1 MNILNKII
9 ESVKSN
15 FNTLVEGFQSP
26 IFIGILSYISLL
38 VAYSIESILF
48 LLISIGLAGYT
59 IYLTFKD

>member
-38 VAYSIESILF
+38 VAYSIESILSF
-48 LLISIGLAGYT
+48 LISLGLAGYT
-59 IYLTFKD
+59 VYLTFKD

>member
-38 VAYSIESILF
+38 VAYAIESILF